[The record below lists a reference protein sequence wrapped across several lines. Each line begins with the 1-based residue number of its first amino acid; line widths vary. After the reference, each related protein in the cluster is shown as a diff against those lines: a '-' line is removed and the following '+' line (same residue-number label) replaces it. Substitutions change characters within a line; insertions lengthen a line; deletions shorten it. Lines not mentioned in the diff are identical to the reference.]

1 MTYEVQTLTYPD
13 IWENTWTDSL
23 DDTPIQ
29 FSTYEAAATE
39 LADHLRELAYAV
51 KNGYM
56 QDFNTRDYRI
66 KKL

>member
-1 MTYEVQTLTYPD
+1 MTYEVQTLTAPYT
-13 IWENTWTDSL
+13 WENIWSDSL
-23 DDTPIQ
+23 DDTPVQ
-29 FSTYEAAATE
+29 FATYKAAATE

>member
-1 MTYEVQTLTYPD
+1 M
-13 IWENTWTDSL
+13 ENTWTDSL

-29 FSTYEAAATE
+29 FNTYEAAATE

>member
-23 DDTPIQ
+23 GDTPVQ
-29 FSTYEAAATE
+29 FSTYEAAAVE

-51 KNGYM
+51 KNGYLE
-56 QDFNTRDYRI
+56 DFNHSAYRI